1 MQIDIKG
8 EHIIRETKADG
19 AMGLCKWEHVFH
31 EHIRPEQIH
40 VIIILKTRRPT
51 SKQPSVLSSLSLLEP

>member
-51 SKQPSVLSSLSLLEP
+51 SKQLS